1 MEEWK
6 PIVCY
11 EEKYQI
17 SNYGQVKSLN
27 YRGSGKDKILK
38 LQKDTYGYNKVILYK
53 NGKAKTRTV
62 HRLVAEAFIP
72 NPNNL
77 PQINHKDEDKSNNCV
92 DNLEWCSAK
101 YNNSYG
107 SRKERVSMLQGKKVR
122 CVELDKVFDSFAE
135 AARELGLKVTNIS
148 RCCHNIKGY
157 KTAGGYHWEFPEQT
171 KIVGYE
177 DSLERS
183 DNNAE

>member
-77 PQINHKDEDKSNNCV
+77 PQINQHYYFYQD
-92 DNLEWCSAK
+92 
-101 YNNSYG
+101 
-107 SRKERVSMLQGKKVR
+107 
-122 CVELDKVFDSFAE
+122 
-135 AARELGLKVTNIS
+135 
-148 RCCHNIKGY
+148 H
-157 KTAGGYHWEFPEQT
+157 YHF
-171 KIVGYE
+171 Y
-177 DSLERS
+177 
-183 DNNAE
+183 

>member
-62 HRLVAEAFIP
+62 HRLVAEAFVP

-122 CVELDKVFDSFAE
+122 CVELDKVFGSFTE
-135 AARELGLKVTNIS
+135 AARELGLEGINIS
-148 RCCHNIKGY
+148 RCCRNIKGY

-171 KIVGYE
+171 KIVG
-177 DSLERS
+177 
-183 DNNAE
+183 

>member
-38 LQKDTYGYNKVILYK
+38 LQKDTYGYSKVILYK
-53 NGKAKTRTV
+53 NGKAKTRMV

-107 SRKERVSMLQGKKVR
+107 SRKKKSVN
-122 CVELDKVFDSFAE
+122 A
-135 AARELGLKVTNIS
+135 S
-148 RCCHNIKGY
+148 R
-157 KTAGGYHWEFPEQT
+157 
-171 KIVGYE
+171 
-177 DSLERS
+177 
-183 DNNAE
+183 